1 MATQAEQRSEAEM
14 ETAAGAERSDLGDS
28 EQDEEDDVFEVE
40 RIIDMKVEKGMITY
54 RVRWKGYASDDD
66 TWEPEEHLEDCK
78 EVLHAFQ
85 RKMTE
90 TKTRTAKK
98 ESVLPTKNDIF
109 DAESDSDG
117 PCDSRDTSPRI
128 KKKKNKLKE
137 LDTTPGSPKKDK
149 KSKVDKICEPEKSK
163 SEQQDKS
170 PSVSPVNE
178 KTSKTKKRTI
188 EADTEHKGTKKQKKH
203 DAKENGKSRKELTDA
218 KKKQKIS
225 RESKINDTAQPQ
237 QETSDKDEGSADEL
251 SHDEQSI
258 VSTEATDISVDEQA
272 QEPTSSFDSTM
283 KADAAVCLEQS
294 PVDQNA
300 RQKKTKKHASEQ
312 RVKLQDIKELILEKK
327 GVRSESSMSKRES
340 THLKLRNIL
349 AASRST
355 ESSEKTQKS
364 SKTGAEE
371 SEQSSDSSEGLGGVK
386 RKAKSRVLDSSP
398 ELESRGKSK
407 EEEHADKIGSSS
419 GTPSK
424 SKSISAPSSQEES
437 EKEQFQSPS
446 LFEKFLLNCEAKDR
460 IPKKQSLGTAT
471 TNVEDKTENK
481 TTGKSKAEKSKPA
494 KDTSVSKAPPEK
506 IDKSIAESK
515 CLEIRQPESKVLK
528 SAFDIERSPSQENEE
543 SKDKR
548 DSPRSDHIEEAVSK
562 WTESSP
568 LERQRKR
575 EDSEPRLYIACDDTY
590 DVQDTSMKAEKPT
603 DSRPV
608 LNLGVDLQ
616 LDWMTVE
623 DFQKHLHGKDQNHIT
638 TTVST
643 SVLRDAVKN
652 GDYLTVKLA
661 LNSKEEYNL
670 DQEDSSGMTLLM
682 LAAAGGQD
690 DIIRLLLK
698 RGVKINATQKAGTTA
713 LMHAAEKNFL
723 TTVAILLEAGAHVNL
738 QQLNG
743 ETALMKACK
752 RGNID
757 IVKLLLE
764 YGADSNML
772 SKHQNNALH
781 FAKLSNNVLVYD
793 LVKSHM
799 DALVSVAEE
808 AFRDYFESRLTIIEP
823 CFPVACHRL
832 CEGQDFSLEFNHKP
846 AHSVTEGSGTLL
858 FILHA
863 NFFNGTEIAARLC
876 GPCSVQA
883 VILNDKFQL
892 PVFLGQV
899 GKYKNILFL
908 KDSHFIYSFSPVQGL
923 NKLYIRF
930 AEAPTAKVKLI
941 ITAYR
946 VQLQ

>member
-98 ESVLPTKNDIF
+98 ESVKLPTKNDIF

-670 DQEDSSGMTLLM
+670 DQE
-682 LAAAGGQD
+682 
-690 DIIRLLLK
+690 
-698 RGVKINATQKAGTTA
+698 
-713 LMHAAEKNFL
+713 NFL

-892 PVFLGQV
+892 PVFLMFLVLTCNSMSVIPLEYTDFQDV
-899 GKYKNILFL
+899 FSKSKSLELPPQQKYDCATELL
-908 KDSHFIYSFSPVQGL
+908 PD
-923 NKLYIRF
+923 
-930 AEAPTAKVKLI
+930 A
-941 ITAYR
+941 
-946 VQLQ
+946 